1 VTSPLRIFISAPV
14 YERAQS
20 FGGPVEMFTNIAAGL
35 AARGHDVDVFTTSLI
50 GLGAGR
56 SLESSVESVDG
67 VRVHYLA
74 TPVRFRWMGITPTL
88 PFQLERATRPDI
100 VHVFGFRDPI
110 GSGVATWCRARGV
123 PYVFEGLGM
132 VTPKHRKVALKRVLD
147 STVLRGVLG
156 GARLLVAN
164 SSVEVSDYRDAGFPG
179 RRIVVRPNGFPEAG
193 AKVERGRLRELVGLG
208 EETPLVL
215 SVGRIARGKGFDL
228 LVQAAAELP
237 GAHVAI
243 VGPDGGHGVT
253 GELVALR
260 DRLGLADR
268 VHLVGALPRSELPS
282 VYADADVFVLASSY
296 ESFGLV
302 VAEAAAAGAAIVVTD
317 RCGVADLFADS
328 GAVVIPYGEAPL
340 RGALLHLL
348 EDAAL
353 RSRLRD
359 EAREVA
365 RAWSWERV
373 VELQEDYYVQALGDG

>member
-1 VTSPLRIFISAPV
+1 
-14 YERAQS
+14 
-20 FGGPVEMFTNIAAGL
+20 
-35 AARGHDVDVFTTSLI
+35 
-50 GLGAGR
+50 
-56 SLESSVESVDG
+56 
-67 VRVHYLA
+67 
-74 TPVRFRWMGITPTL
+74 
-88 PFQLERATRPDI
+88 
-100 VHVFGFRDPI
+100 
-110 GSGVATWCRARGV
+110 
-123 PYVFEGLGM
+123 
-132 VTPKHRKVALKRVLD
+132 
-147 STVLRGVLG
+147 
-156 GARLLVAN
+156 
-164 SSVEVSDYRDAGFPG
+164 
-179 RRIVVRPNGFPEAG
+179 
-193 AKVERGRLRELVGLG
+193 
-208 EETPLVL
+208 
-215 SVGRIARGKGFDL
+215 
-228 LVQAAAELP
+228 
-237 GAHVAI
+237 
-243 VGPDGGHGVT
+243 
-253 GELVALR
+253 LR